1 MEKPSQNDSKLMATI
16 ELKSV
21 LMHKMRLRVWGYSN
35 GGNLYIAVD
44 GSLILKY
51 KTYTIKSI
59 DDELEAWKAYQKE
72 CTLDTEFGS
81 WAEDKNK
88 KVVFY
93 LFLGH

>member
-1 MEKPSQNDSKLMATI
+1 MA
-16 ELKSV
+16 V
-21 LMHKMRLRVWGYSN
+21 G
-35 GGNLYIAVD
+35 

-72 CTLDTEFGS
+72 CNLDTEFGS
-81 WAEDKNK
+81 CVEDKNK
-88 KVVFY
+88 TVVFY